1 MWFKGIHIKA
11 FLLITVF
18 GLNTVVSSACSLSKA
33 FHQAHHHR
41 SEAAQNHEHADGT
54 NHDHKHNASHHHKT
68 QKNDDCCSKTSVKFN
83 KLDKSTTQTLELPST
98 QMPVVLLTDIYY
110 NTLSLLSRNANQ
122 SLMSYFRWRLPST
135 IQDLRIVIQSFQI

>member
-11 FLLITVF
+11 ILLITVF
-18 GLNTVVSSACSLSKA
+18 GLNTVVGSACSLSKA

-54 NHDHKHNASHHHKT
+54 SHKHKHSAAHHHKSH
-68 QKNDDCCSKTSVKFN
+68 KNSDCCSKSSVKFN
-83 KLDKSTTQTLELPST
+83 KLDKSIVQTLELPMIELS
-98 QMPVVLLTDIYY
+98 PLLRMDVYY
-110 NTLSLLSRNANQ
+110 NTLVLLSRNADQ
-122 SLMSYFRWRLPST
+122 SLMSFFRWRLPST